1 MSKIKFT
8 YNKAYKYVTNTHPFD
23 IFMDVVM
30 TALGTIAFGGIIA
43 MIYHIGNGATGHFGI
58 Y

>member
-1 MSKIKFT
+1 MIKFT
-8 YNKAYKYVTNTHPFD
+8 YNKVYNYVQNKSAFD

-30 TALGTIAFGGIIA
+30 TALGSIAFGGILA
-43 MIYHIGNGATGHFGI
+43 MIYHISNGATANFGI